1 MKGKMMDS
9 RKHRAII
16 YRLCVFAHVRC
27 ARVRVRLYISICVQQ
42 WETESDDSCVC
53 LALCD

>member
-16 YRLCVFAHVRC
+16 YCLGVCM
-27 ARVRVRLYISICVQQ
+27 Y
-42 WETESDDSCVC
+42 TECVC
-53 LALCD
+53 ECTFLYVCNSERKGVMTVVFVELFYD

>member
-16 YRLCVFAHVRC
+16 YRLCVCLPMC
-27 ARVRVRLYISICVQQ
+27 AVRVCV
-42 WETESDDSCVC
+42 
-53 LALCD
+53 